1 MYLRR
6 VVLDGDPESGGEE
19 LVLKTLVWTR
29 GVLGRYQS
37 VSWRALAVGVSGEA
51 AIPRPTTVWNQEK

>member
-1 MYLRR
+1 MILRHEFQSAVEAETFPGELIEGFVYLRR

-37 VSWRALAVGVSGEA
+37 VS
-51 AIPRPTTVWNQEK
+51 